1 MQPIMGLGSFDPY
14 DLASDSLLYRVRQM
28 AGDQRCW
35 LAVRLTATTVDP
47 VTGQRAVTCPVC
59 WDADEQRPAATFGN
73 NDKTC
78 LGTGFV
84 VPASGTVPQQA
95 GYLNPTLIDAF
106 VVQNQNRTEQTE
118 QGVVQYSEDVLYYVA
133 ADAAALKKGDVII
146 QVVFPQRVT
155 TRWAVA
161 DTMSPHVLGGRV
173 LMETPTLEQRDH
185 GDSIYSIPLADPSP
199 DAPGSWE

>member
-14 DLASDSLLYRVRQM
+14 DLAADSLLYRVRQM

-47 VTGQRAVTCPVC
+47 VTGQTATTCPVC
-59 WDADEQRPAATFGN
+59 WDADEQRPSTP
-73 NDKTC
+73 NDPTC
-78 LGTGFV
+78 LGTGFIM
-84 VPASGTVPQQA
+84 PASGATPQQA
-95 GYLNPTLIDAF
+95 GYLNPVPIDAF

-133 ADAAALKKGDVII
+133 ADAAALKKSDVII

-173 LMETPTLEQRDH
+173 LMETPALEQRDH
-185 GDSIYSIPLADPSP
+185 GDMIYSIPLADPSP
-199 DAPGSWE
+199 DALGSWE